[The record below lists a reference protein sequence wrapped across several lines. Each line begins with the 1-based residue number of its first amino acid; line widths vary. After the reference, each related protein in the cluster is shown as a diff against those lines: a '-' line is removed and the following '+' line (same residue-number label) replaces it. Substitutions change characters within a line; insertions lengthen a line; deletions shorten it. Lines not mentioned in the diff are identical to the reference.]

1 MIAYELMREN
11 HMKTYENHM
20 ISFEIICNHMRLFQP
35 GGFITK
41 KENSILK
48 FPDDSS
54 EERTRHMPIDKKQ
67 DGSSYGVA
75 LKVMRRMELIKK
87 MSPISN
93 VCTDYKK
100 FELFK
105 NFLF

>member
-1 MIAYELMREN
+1 VVSLQR
-11 HMKTYENHM
+11 
-20 ISFEIICNHMRLFQP
+20 R
-35 GGFITK
+35 
-41 KENSILK
+41 SILK
-48 FPDDSS
+48 FPDDRSG
-54 EERTRHMPIDKKQ
+54 ERTRHMPIDKKQ

>member
-1 MIAYELMREN
+1 
-11 HMKTYENHM
+11 
-20 ISFEIICNHMRLFQP
+20 
-35 GGFITK
+35 
-41 KENSILK
+41 
-48 FPDDSS
+48 
-54 EERTRHMPIDKKQ
+54 MPIDKKQ